1 MYNQQAEKKMNTIF
15 IFVLFILISWYFRF
29 GHGAFL
35 LCLEDL
41 YKKITG
47 KDLIYTAL
55 VGKPSELT
63 YVYAHQL
70 ILDQAREIGIA
81 QKLKRLY
88 AIG

>member
-1 MYNQQAEKKMNTIF
+1 MTVCY
-15 IFVLFILISWYFRF
+15 RF

-47 KDLIYTAL
+47 KDLIYKAL

-63 YVYAHQL
+63 YRYAHQL
-70 ILDQAREIGIA
+70 ILDQARELGIRH
-81 QKLKRLY
+81 KIKRLY